1 MATYQKENAVDIGL
15 LPPWPLS
22 SGLLSGRRVS
32 LQCALPSS
40 FFDYGAQGV
49 VSLVCDGSK
58 LSEFLFQ

>member
-40 FFDYGAQGV
+40 FFDYGVQGV
-49 VSLVCDGSK
+49 VSLVCDGS
-58 LSEFLFQ
+58 